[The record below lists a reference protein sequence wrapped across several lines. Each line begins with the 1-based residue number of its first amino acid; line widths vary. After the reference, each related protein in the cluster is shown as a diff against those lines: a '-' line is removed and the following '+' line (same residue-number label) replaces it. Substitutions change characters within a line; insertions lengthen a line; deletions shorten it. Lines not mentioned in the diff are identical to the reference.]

1 MVYVQF
7 CKTRIKTNKQTKKI
21 KPKHGR
27 VCMNTCMSN
36 KFMRYKRSRVNVYW
50 KNVSWSAHVFNS
62 RCLIDAPWLVHAL
75 EYVRK
80 YLWGYEHEIWLF
92 ICYLSASNKA
102 TFKRSTTE
110 ASILIF
116 YFLIRS
122 LKQNDSPITR
132 APLWVHFSE
141 YPEYLACDY
150 KKNCTDLNLGEGLC
164 IFTSVHLPDSGLF
177 NLLNG
182 FDFYFRWCDSE
193 NQQ

>member
-1 MVYVQF
+1 MCNFVK
-7 CKTRIKTNKQTKKI
+7 CELKKKDKI

-50 KNVSWSAHVFNS
+50 KNVPWSAHVFNS

-75 EYVRK
+75 EYERK

-122 LKQNDSPITR
+122 LIKTTHQLQGRICGYISLNILNISHVTI
-132 APLWVHFSE
+132 
-141 YPEYLACDY
+141 
-150 KKNCTDLNLGEGLC
+150 KNCTDLNLGKGLC
-164 IFTSVHLPDSGLF
+164 IFTLVHLPDSGLF

-182 FDFYFRWCDSE
+182 FDFYFRWCE